1 MANLHKYFYR
11 FVIISCMTISTFSNA
26 QTTDQDESAFDIKV
40 TLLGTGTPNPDPD
53 QMGQSILV
61 EAGGEKLLFDC
72 GRGCGHRLGNLGRSY
87 LSETSHL
94 FFTHL
99 HSDHTT
105 GTADYFINGWVRG
118 RATGISVF
126 GPEKTEDLIR
136 HIRLA
141 YEQDVVLRLTHQTGT
156 ASRAAL
162 EYTVT
167 NVYDGF
173 VYEINGVKVT
183 AIEVDH
189 GVVKP
194 AFGYRVDY
202 AGRSVVISGDTTYSE
217 NLIENS
223 QGVDVLIHEVMAPAL
238 QSLLRSIYEDEV
250 TVNSIVSIHT
260 LPADAGKVFTQSKTR
275 MGIYTHLINNP
286 AQLSD
291 LIEETRKTWSGPLE
305 VGEDLMVIEI
315 GEDINIRRP

>member
-1 MANLHKYFYR
+1 
-11 FVIISCMTISTFSNA
+11 MTNSTYSHA
-26 QTTDQDESAFDIKV
+26 QTGDQDDSSFDIKV
-40 TLLGTGTPNPDPD
+40 TLLGTGTPNPNPN
-53 QMGQSILV
+53 QLGQSILV

-72 GRGCGHRLGNLGRSY
+72 GRGCGHRLGNLGANY
-87 LSETSHL
+87 LKETSHL

-118 RATGISVF
+118 RTTGISVF
-126 GPEKTEDLIR
+126 GPDKTEDLIR

-141 YEQDVVLRLTHQTGT
+141 YEQDAVLRLAHQSGT
-156 ASRAAL
+156 SSRSAL
-162 EYTVT
+162 EYSVT

-194 AFGYRVDY
+194 AFGYRIDY
-202 AGRSVVISGDTTYSE
+202 AGRSVVISGDTAYSE
-217 NLIENS
+217 NLIEKS
-223 QGVDVLIHEVMAPAL
+223 QDVDVLIHEVMAPAL
-238 QSLLRSIYEDEV
+238 QSLLRNIYKDEA
-250 TVNSIVSIHT
+250 TVNSIISLHT
-260 LPADAGKVFTQSKTR
+260 LPSDAGKVFTQSKTR

-286 AQLSD
+286 AQLSE
-291 LIEETRKTWSGPLE
+291 LIEETRKTWNGPLE

-315 GEDINIRRP
+315 GNNINIRRP

>member
-1 MANLHKYFYR
+1 
-11 FVIISCMTISTFSNA
+11 MTISTFSYA
-26 QTTDQDESAFDIKV
+26 QTADKDDSAFDIKV
-40 TLLGTGTPNPDPD
+40 TLLGTGTPNPNPN

-72 GRGCGHRLGNLGRSY
+72 GRGCGHRLGNLGTIY
-87 LSETSHL
+87 LRETAHL

-105 GTADYFINGWVRG
+105 GTADYYINSWVRG

-141 YEQDVVLRLTHQTGT
+141 YEQDAVLRVDYQSSPS
-156 ASRAAL
+156 SRAGL

-183 AIEVDH
+183 AIQVDH
-189 GVVKP
+189 GEVKP
-194 AFGYRVDY
+194 AFGYRIDY

-238 QSLLRSIYEDEV
+238 QVLLRNIYKDEA
-250 TVNSIVSIHT
+250 TVNSIIATHT

-275 MGIYTHLINNP
+275 MGVYTHLINNP
-286 AQLSD
+286 AQLPE
-291 LIEETRKTWSGPLE
+291 LIEETRKTWSGSLE
-305 VGEDLMVIEI
+305 VAEDLMVIEI
-315 GEDINIRRP
+315 GRDINIRRP